1 MKIKEDGNDDVRRE
15 EGRNE
20 GRKKR
25 GKRRRMQVT
34 DGRRRRG

>member
-1 MKIKEDGNDDVRRE
+1 LKIKEDWNDGVRRE
-15 EGRNE
+15 ERRKE

-25 GKRRRMQVT
+25 IKRRRMQVT

>member
-1 MKIKEDGNDDVRRE
+1 MKIKEDGNDGVRRE
-15 EGRNE
+15 ERRRE

-25 GKRRRMQVT
+25 GKRRSMQVT